1 MSVPLASGTRNSAVL
16 SYRLAW
22 SLWLVVSL
30 LDGVVYRH
38 ILSLNGADPR
48 AVRVALLFLLQ
59 AIGIPIY
66 LRRKTLESAAEGA
79 IRGAAAAATFAGLT
93 SFFLGA
99 TAQLLGISES
109 PSKDP
114 RLEFGYVTSILLF
127 NGIAAGIALGILRWH
142 IVREQ
147 PTRADSLSA
156 KSHWARDLRAQV
168 IWIGCATLS
177 FWLFHMYG
185 WATANT
191 PLTTSLTGDVPTLP
205 GAARFSDFLGR
216 LPGAVGLFFISTIP
230 FLLPPREGESWRKR
244 ILKYSGL
251 GFVAGFT
258 VSALLSLIALTWA
271 PIIFRYVF
279 PNFCVPCL
287 LWGAFYALSLPPST
301 KSTARSEGRYA
312 PYYPQRPPHRIL
324 GPVWWSAAG
333 YAFALLAGWLAT
345 APLALGFHGTGCRD
359 VFQMGSAEYWFW
371 KAYKGFD
378 SEVNIAEGRVVRL
391 SIDPSICMTLDVVS
405 LDRLKTPEPRSG
417 GYVVAARVWS
427 WLIDPEEWQSERA
440 LRFRS
445 ELKRL
450 IGQDFSSYD
459 ELQAW
464 WEEKGEYLAL
474 SGSGEKLEVRKLD
487 SESNADQGI
496 LAQRHTFVPASA
508 NESVRQSPWLFD
520 PHGLRF
526 PGFHSLFLD
535 REARLRALKLRAA
548 DLIQILTGERDR
560 RVREYLH
567 NLIGGDFATQ
577 RDWWDYFYR
586 LPLPPCSGP
595 DCAPSLS
602 QLDDVYQ
609 RTPPD
614 PNLWDP
620 RYQQA
625 TLEVIRSRHDDFLP
639 WLQRPENRLLF
650 EWATARNLIFEIS
663 DPRQNTDPVSQ
674 KNSAMYWLK
683 ETTNQSFDSPEKWVQ
698 WWQDNRSLLALSD
711 DGLKLVVKRR

>member
-1 MSVPLASGTRNSAVL
+1 MVSATRASAVL

-22 SLWLVVSL
+22 GLWLVVSL
-30 LDGVVYRH
+30 LDGAVYRH
-38 ILSLNGADPR
+38 IFSLNGADPR

-59 AIGIPIY
+59 AIAIPIY
-66 LRRKTLESAAEGA
+66 LRRKTLESAAEAA
-79 IRGAAAAATFAGLT
+79 IRGAAAAATFAGMT
-93 SFFLGA
+93 SFFLGLI
-99 TAQLLGISES
+99 AQLLGISES
-109 PSKDP
+109 TSKDP

-185 WATANT
+185 WATANS
-191 PLTTSLTGDVPTLP
+191 PLTTSLTGDVATLR
-205 GAARFSDFLGR
+205 GAARLSDFLGR

-279 PNFCVPCL
+279 PNFCVPSL
-287 LWGAFYALSLPPST
+287 LWGAFYALSLQPST
-301 KSTARSEGRYA
+301 KSTTRSEGRYA
-312 PYYPQRPPHRIL
+312 PYYQQRPPHRIL
-324 GPVWWSAAG
+324 GAVWWSAAG
-333 YAFALLAGWLAT
+333 YAFALLAGWFAT
-345 APLALGFHGTGCRD
+345 TPVALGFPGAGCRD
-359 VFQMGSAEYWFW
+359 VSQLGSVEYWFW
-371 KAYKGFD
+371 KAYKGFT
-378 SEVNIAEGRVVRL
+378 SEVNTTEGRIVRL

-405 LDRLKTPEPRSG
+405 MDRLSTPETQSG
-417 GYVVAARVWS
+417 GYVVAAQVWS
-427 WLIDPEEWQSERA
+427 WLIDPEEWQSERTV
-440 LRFRS
+440 RFRG
-445 ELKRL
+445 EVKRL
-450 IGQDFSSYD
+450 TGRDFSSYD

-464 WEEKGEYLAL
+464 WEQNGESLVWSS
-474 SGSGEKLEVRKLD
+474 SGNRLEVRNP
-487 SESNADQGI
+487 NAQSRAGQGNSW
-496 LAQRHTFVPASA
+496 QRHGYVPASTS
-508 NESVRQSPWLFD
+508 ESVRQSPWLFD

-526 PGFHSLFLD
+526 PGFNSLFLD

-548 DLIQILTGERDR
+548 DLVQILTGERDQR
-560 RVREYLH
+560 IREYLH
-567 NLIGGDFATQ
+567 NLTGGDFASQ
-577 RDWWDYFYR
+577 RDWWDYFTR
-586 LPLPPCSGP
+586 LPLPPCNDL
-595 DCAPSLS
+595 DCPAGLS
-602 QLDDVYQ
+602 QLDDVYV

-620 RYQQA
+620 RFQEVTAQQ
-625 TLEVIRSRHDDFLP
+625 VCSRHDDFLP
-639 WLQRPENRLLF
+639 WLQRPENRAFLK
-650 EWATARNLIFEIS
+650 WATARKLIFEIS
-663 DPRQNTDPVSQ
+663 DTAQNMDPVSQ
-674 KNSAMYWLK
+674 KSTAMYWLK